1 MVAASCAFCPCCS
14 ACTLECKQPF
24 HVASSC
30 PSLLALGRRGAKNN
44 QAGTSTCGTFTVV
57 ASEQACLLFAGPVS
71 LPRWSPFY
79 FLQPFLSL
87 PLAIAPSPLL
97 LLLE

>member
-30 PSLLALGRRGAKNN
+30 ASLLALGRRGAKNN
-44 QAGTSTCGTFTVV
+44 QAGTSTCGTFTVA